1 VPTHVALL
9 RGINV
14 GGRGR
19 LPMADLRRIVAG
31 LGHAEVAT
39 YIQSGNVVFTPAG
52 DGDPA
57 TLARDLER
65 ALAAEFPFAPRV
77 VVLTRD
83 ELADAVAGDPYREE
97 PDPKRVHVVFL
108 TDDPAPDEADRVA
121 ALVRR
126 AAERGSRDEARLAG
140 RTLYLHT
147 PDGIGRSVL
156 AELIARGARK
166 AGAAADGT
174 ARNRATV
181 TKLLAMLDA

>member
-14 GGRGR
+14 GGRTT

-31 LGHAEVAT
+31 LGHADVAT
-39 YIQSGNVVFTPAG
+39 YIQSGNVVFTAA
-52 DGDPA
+52 DGDTA
-57 TLARDLER
+57 ELARGLEE

-83 ELADAVAGDPYREE
+83 ELADVAAADPYPDE

-108 TDDPAPDEADRVA
+108 TADPPPGEADRVA
-121 ALVRR
+121 DLVRQ
-126 AAERGSRDEARLAG
+126 AAEKGSRDAAELVG
-140 RTLYLHT
+140 RALYLHT
-147 PDGIGRSVL
+147 PDGFGRSVL
-156 AELIARGARK
+156 ADLMARDARQRK
-166 AGAAADGT
+166 DAADGT